1 MKNKFAALIVEDDP
15 VAEAE
20 LTLFLGRTNMF
31 EKPTVFA
38 SVMESYSHLVGQ
50 TVDIL
55 FLDLELRDFSGLEL
69 LRLIESPP
77 PVIITSSHVELAID
91 CFEFEVADF
100 LSKPYSYTRL
110 LRGIHRAIQ
119 KQPSTHISGEDAS
132 SKKHIFLQTG
142 RASERFELN
151 DILYIEAYGIYV
163 KVITKSGVS
172 VVNQIMSSIEKDL
185 PPTSFLRVHRS
196 FLINLEHLNRIESN
210 DLWVGSYQI
219 PIGLSHKDKVRQT
232 LKNNGILD

>member
-1 MKNKFAALIVEDDP
+1 MKTKFAALIVEDDP
-15 VAEAE
+15 VAAAE
-20 LTLFLGRTNMF
+20 LDLFLGKTNMF
-31 EKPTVFA
+31 EKPIVYPT
-38 SVMESYSHLVGQ
+38 VMESYRHLIGQ
-50 TVDIL
+50 AVDIL
-55 FLDLELRDFSGLEL
+55 FLDLELRDFPGLEL
-69 LRLIESPP
+69 LRLLESPP
-77 PVIITSSHVELAID
+77 PVIITSSHVELALD

-110 LRGIHRAIQ
+110 LRGIQRAIQ
-119 KQPSTHISGEDAS
+119 KQPSPDILSRDLS

-163 KVITKSGVS
+163 KVITKSGVV
-172 VVNQIMSSIEKDL
+172 VVNQMLSSIEKDL

-196 FLINLEHLNRIESN
+196 FMINLEHLNRIEPN
-210 DLWVGSYQI
+210 DLWINSFQI

>member
-31 EKPTVFA
+31 EKPTVYA
-38 SVMESYSHLVGQ
+38 SVMESYSHLIGQ

-69 LRLIESPP
+69 LRLIENPP
-77 PVIITSSHVELAID
+77 PVIITSSHVQLAID
-91 CFEFEVADF
+91 CFEFDVADF

-119 KQPSTHISGEDAS
+119 KQPSTHTSGEDVS

-172 VVNQIMSSIEKDL
+172 VVNQMLSSIEKDL
-185 PPTSFLRVHRS
+185 PATSFLRIHRS
-196 FLINLEHLNRIESN
+196 FLINLEHLNRIEPN
-210 DLWVGSYQI
+210 DLWVGSFQI

-232 LKNNGILD
+232 LKNNGIID